1 MNKFILILSTLILLI
16 GLSCARNEDTFKD
29 YTVAGE
35 KTGID
40 TTAPTIS
47 STTPAN
53 GTKTDNSSISATFSE
68 VMDNSTISNST
79 FTIEDSSKNSVSGT
93 VTTNNEISTFTP
105 SSISPGNYTATISKS
120 VKDLAGNQMASNY
133 SWSFNYGWVGTKQLG
148 TSSCDGAKGVA
159 TDSSGNFYVAGYTY
173 GGLDGNMNSGES
185 DLFVVKYDAS
195 GTKQWTKQLGT
206 SSHDFAFGV
215 ATGSSGNVYLAG
227 YTSGGLDGNSNSGNR
242 DLFVLKYDSSG
253 TKQWTKQLGTSDYEE
268 ASGVATDSSGNVYV
282 AGYTRGGLDGNSN
295 SGNKDFFV
303 IKYNSSGTKQ
313 WTKQLGTSSSDSA
326 SGVATDSSGNFYV
339 AGSTSGGLDGNTN
352 SGSSDLFVLKYDS
365 SGTKQWTKQLGT
377 SSSDSASGV
386 ATDSSGNVYVAGST
400 EGGLDGNSSAG
411 SWDLFV
417 VKYDSDGNKQWTQQ
431 LGTSSHDFAYG
442 FATDSSGNV
451 YVAGMTY
458 GGLDGNSNSGEIDL
472 FIVKYNSSGT
482 KQWTKQ
488 LGSSSEDSA
497 SGVATDS
504 SGNFYVAGYTY
515 GGLDGNS
522 NSGCND
528 LFVVKYDSDGNKK

>member
-173 GGLDGNMNSGES
+173 GGLDGNTNSGES

-326 SGVATDSSGNFYV
+326 SGVATDSSGN
-339 AGSTSGGLDGNTN
+339 
-352 SGSSDLFVLKYDS
+352 
-365 SGTKQWTKQLGT
+365 
-377 SSSDSASGV
+377 
-386 ATDSSGNVYVAGST
+386 VYVAGST

-431 LGTSSHDFAYG
+431 
-442 FATDSSGNV
+442 
-451 YVAGMTY
+451 
-458 GGLDGNSNSGEIDL
+458 
-472 FIVKYNSSGT
+472 
-482 KQWTKQ
+482 
-488 LGSSSEDSA
+488 
-497 SGVATDS
+497 
-504 SGNFYVAGYTY
+504 
-515 GGLDGNS
+515 
-522 NSGCND
+522 
-528 LFVVKYDSDGNKK
+528 

>member
-173 GGLDGNMNSGES
+173 GGLDGNTNSGES

-242 DLFVLKYDSSG
+242 
-253 TKQWTKQLGTSDYEE
+253 
-268 ASGVATDSSGNVYV
+268 
-282 AGYTRGGLDGNSN
+282 
-295 SGNKDFFV
+295 
-303 IKYNSSGTKQ
+303 
-313 WTKQLGTSSSDSA
+313 
-326 SGVATDSSGNFYV
+326 
-339 AGSTSGGLDGNTN
+339 
-352 SGSSDLFVLKYDS
+352 DLFVLKYDS